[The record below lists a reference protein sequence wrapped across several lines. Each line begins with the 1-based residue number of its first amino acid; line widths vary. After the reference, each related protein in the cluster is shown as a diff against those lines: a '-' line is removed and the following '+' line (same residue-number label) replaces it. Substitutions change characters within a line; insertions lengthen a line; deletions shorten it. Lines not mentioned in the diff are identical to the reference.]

1 MVVWLYVNYISWQEK
16 IYILDLVVMTFFF
29 KTNFISGPNT
39 ESEVTLIEGLY
50 YNQSLF
56 FLLSSSSGG
65 RKDISKAG
73 AQKLGQLSDF
83 DLLL

>member
-1 MVVWLYVNYISWQEK
+1 MALRELYIMAGK
-16 IYILDLVVMTFFF
+16 DIYTGFSSYDIFF